1 MSIPQANTLVGGQI
15 SRSYI
20 FMEDTLRLG
29 LAGVASLKHL
39 SPVANIKEAPSTER
53 SPLSPASTPTF
64 CNEKGSVGSATR
76 AL

>member
-1 MSIPQANTLVGGQI
+1 MSIPQANTLVGDQI

-20 FMEDTLRLG
+20 FMEDTLKRG

-39 SPVANIKEAPSTER
+39 SPVANIKEAALYGAFATFAR
-53 SPLSPASTPTF
+53 QYPTF

-76 AL
+76 TL

>member
-20 FMEDTLRLG
+20 FMEDTLRRG

-39 SPVANIKEAPSTER
+39 SPVANIKEVA
-53 SPLSPASTPTF
+53 LYGAFATF
-64 CNEKGSVGSATR
+64 AR
-76 AL
+76 QYPDIL